1 MGRAE
6 TPNLGGATRG
16 PGPIPIR
23 MRAQAH
29 SPHRLVP
36 PRRPA
41 KGAVGRRLGGATAT
55 ACRPRPRPGLGAEVS
70 DRNARW
76 APSP

>member
-1 MGRAE
+1 MGQAE

-16 PGPIPIR
+16 PRPAPLR

-29 SPHRLVP
+29 CP
-36 PRRPA
+36 RPA
-41 KGAVGRRLGGATAT
+41 KGAVGRRLGRGTAT
-55 ACRPRPRPGLGAEVS
+55 AWMPRPHPSWAVAEVS
-70 DRNARW
+70 DGNGRY